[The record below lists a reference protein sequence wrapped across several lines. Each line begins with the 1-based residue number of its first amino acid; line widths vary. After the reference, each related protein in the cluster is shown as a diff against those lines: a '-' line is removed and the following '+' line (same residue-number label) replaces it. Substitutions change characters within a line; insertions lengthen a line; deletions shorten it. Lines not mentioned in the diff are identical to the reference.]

1 MANGDITYDNAGG
14 NLVPSAF
21 ASGTFIG
28 VAAATNILCGFKPN
42 KIVLY
47 NLTDASKFIW
57 VKGMDAA
64 TFMQQLTAGTTT
76 VVTSGGP
83 VVFDGDDDECQGF
96 TIPNT
101 AVFNTAADDIV
112 WEASR

>member
-1 MANGDITYDNAGG
+1 MANGDITYDNPGG

-21 ASGTFIG
+21 ASGTFTG
-28 VAAATNILCGFKPN
+28 VAAATNIQCGFKPN

-47 NLTDASKFIW
+47 NLTDASKFTW
-57 VKGMDAA
+57 VKGMDAG
-64 TFMQQLTAGTTT
+64 TFTQQLAAGTTT

-83 VVFDGDDDECQGF
+83 VVFDGNADEAEGF

-101 AVFNTAADDIV
+101 AVFNTAADDVV